1 MPVLI
6 GFFVGEF
13 LKGVGFFR
21 ALGAL
26 LLLAGASFVTY
37 RLVERNLDPAMA
49 TSAAVLVPLALFVW
63 AIWRPLGGLRLWI
76 IDGVY
81 LAARFGMWLGLV
93 LFGLILV
100 QVGFHLRLWIERA
113 WTWAALT
120 AVLWGVQWLLDA
132 QVRRVR
138 RMAEPSNDREVLT

>member
-1 MPVLI
+1 MAVLI
-6 GFFVGEF
+6 GFFLGEF

-26 LLLAGASFVTY
+26 LLLAGAAFVAH
-37 RLVERNLDPAMA
+37 RLVERNLDPGMA
-49 TSAAVLVPLALFVW
+49 TMAAIVVPLALFVW

-81 LAARFGMWLGLV
+81 LAARFGMWFGLV

-100 QVGFHLRLWIERA
+100 QVGFHLRLWLERA
-113 WTWAALT
+113 WTWAALA
-120 AVLWGVQWLLDA
+120 AVLWVIQWLLDA

-138 RMAEPSNDREVLT
+138 RIAETSDGREVLA